1 MKKIKKILDIRITR
15 NCKTKTLC
23 LDQSYYLNEIF
34 DKLYIFVDKHNLV
47 KLSINNYNLLQFA
60 KSSNEQINQKD
71 YQYTIDS
78 IIYTTIYIRS
88 NIAFAIERLS

>member
-1 MKKIKKILDIRITR
+1 LKKIKKILDIRITR